1 MDPYITGQII
11 RTLREKNKMTQAE
24 LALNLSVSDKTISK
38 WETGKG
44 YPDITLLD
52 RLSQVLNISMTE
64 LLLGLKIDNQN
75 ISANM
80 LKTHFYV
87 CPVCG
92 NVIHS
97 TGGAMIS
104 CHGITLPALESE
116 EITDDMIELNL
127 VEDEYF
133 IKIKHPMTKIH
144 YISYIAAVSSD
155 RVQFVK
161 LYPEGEASARFK
173 TSGVKYL
180 YYYCNQDGL
189 FVKKLKKT
197 TKKGQ

>member
-1 MDPYITGQII
+1 MDPYITGQMI
-11 RTLREKNKMTQAE
+11 RTLREKNKLTQAE
-24 LALNLSVSDKTISK
+24 LAENLSVSDKTISK

-64 LLLGLKIDNQN
+64 LLLGLKIDNHN

-116 EITDDMIELNL
+116 EITDDVIELSL
-127 VEDEYF
+127 IEDEYF
-133 IKIKHPMTKIH
+133 IKIEHPMTKQH
-144 YISYIAAVSSD
+144 YISFIAAVSSD

-189 FVKKLKKT
+189 FMKNIRKY

>member
-1 MDPYITGQII
+1 MDPYITGQMIK
-11 RTLREKNKMTQAE
+11 TLREKNKMTQAE
-24 LALNLSVSDKTISK
+24 LAHVLSVSDKTISK

-52 RLSQVLNISMTE
+52 VLSQALNISMTE
-64 LLLGLKIDNQN
+64 LLLGMKIDNQN
-75 ISANM
+75 VAANM

-116 EITDDMIELNL
+116 EMTDDLIELNL
-127 VEDEYF
+127 IEDEYF
-133 IKIKHPMTKIH
+133 LKIRHPMTK
-144 YISYIAAVSSD
+144 
-155 RVQFVK
+155 
-161 LYPEGEASARFK
+161 
-173 TSGVKYL
+173 
-180 YYYCNQDGL
+180 
-189 FVKKLKKT
+189 KT
-197 TKKGQ
+197 TFHLWQLFHQIVFSLLNFILKVKHQQDLRHMVFNCCTIIVIKMVYL

>member
-1 MDPYITGQII
+1 MDPYITGQMIK
-11 RTLREKNKMTQAE
+11 TLREKNKMTQAE
-24 LALNLSVSDKTISK
+24 LAHVLSVSDKTISK

-52 RLSQVLNISMTE
+52 GLSQALNISMTE
-64 LLLGLKIDNQN
+64 LLLGMKIDNQN
-75 ISANM
+75 VAANM

-116 EITDDMIELNL
+116 EMTEDLIELNL
-127 VEDEYF
+127 IEDEYF
-133 IKIKHPMTKIH
+133 LKIKHTMTKKH
-144 YISYIAAVSSD
+144 YISFMAAISSD

-173 TSGVKYL
+173 THGVQLL

-189 FVKKLKKT
+189 FVKKLRKS

>member
-1 MDPYITGQII
+1 MDPYITGQMI

-104 CHGITLPALESE
+104 CHGITLPALEPE
-116 EITDDMIELNL
+116 EITDDIIEINL
-127 VEDEYF
+127 IEDEYF
-133 IKIKHPMTKIH
+133 VKIKHPMTKNH
-144 YISYIAAVSSD
+144 YISFMAAISFD

-197 TKKGQ
+197 VLSQG

>member
-1 MDPYITGQII
+1 MDPYITGQMIK
-11 RTLREKNKMTQAE
+11 TLREQNKMTQAE
-24 LALNLSVSDKTISK
+24 LAHVLSVSDKTISK

-44 YPDITLLD
+44 YPDIMLLD
-52 RLSQVLNISMTE
+52 GLSQALNISMTE
-64 LLLGLKIDNQN
+64 LLLGMKIDNKN
-75 ISANM
+75 VAANM

-116 EITDDMIELNL
+116 EMSEDLIELNL
-127 VEDEYF
+127 IEDEYF
-133 IKIKHPMTKIH
+133 LKIRHPMTKKH
-144 YISYIAAVSSD
+144 YISFMAAISSD
-155 RVQFVK
+155 RVQFAK

-173 TSGVKYL
+173 THGVQLL

-189 FVKKLKKT
+189 FVKNLRKS